1 MYSNQERSHNIT
13 RYNMFNVNFLYI
25 YEPKP
30 PLSMKILY
38 VKLQRSIQ
46 VTAQLNH
53 IIMIVVSPPV

>member
-1 MYSNQERSHNIT
+1 
-13 RYNMFNVNFLYI
+13 MFNVNFLYI